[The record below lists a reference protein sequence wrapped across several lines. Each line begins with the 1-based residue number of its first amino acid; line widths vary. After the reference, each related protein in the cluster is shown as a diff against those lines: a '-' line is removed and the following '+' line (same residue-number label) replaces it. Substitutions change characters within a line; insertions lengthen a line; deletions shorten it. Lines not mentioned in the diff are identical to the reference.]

1 MLMSQHDLL
10 GRLGLPDRFPVFFP
24 PELEQ
29 YRRSLAEAADTPDEY
44 GVAYMLAAGATA
56 AGSNVSA
63 CVQPGWCV
71 RGNVFMAVVGHK
83 GSGKTTLRNKVLAP
97 LVTHED
103 ELREQ
108 AARDYDDEVYEDD
121 DDDEDGDGGGGRRR
135 AAKPPEP
142 CVIVNDVTGPAVL
155 RLLEHNPRQ
164 LLANIDELS
173 TMAIRN
179 TGGTDRQMWCEL
191 YDGHRRRQQ
200 RASAG
205 GLSVTLVAPY
215 VSILGGIQPDLL
227 KCMYGSRGDDGFFD
241 RLLLVGD
248 RGTREAEW
256 PRDADDPVLNAAWA
270 TAMERLLHLEQ
281 LAVDVIGEQVESRF
295 TPDAVEA
302 CKQLMRR
309 LNELVAIIGVPETQR
324 GIVKKLVQ
332 HAVKLALLHRCFRWA
347 VGEFSEQGPFG
358 DIDADD
364 AHAACEATLFF
375 LGRWL
380 IWRPELQPGDAG
392 MGGATVGLAGSP
404 GGDPALQTLAEAAA
418 GDQFGIRLIERLVR
432 YLRSRNV
439 GPVSMPAVLATGVFA
454 PAAIEGLR
462 NACQWLVD
470 TGHGEWTG
478 PHRDEFR
485 LFEITMVETK
495 PRRRG
500 RAGKAVLA

>member
-1 MLMSQHDLL
+1 MKMTDRNFLD
-10 GRLGLPDRFPVFFP
+10 RLGIPVEFPNFFP
-24 PELEQ
+24 PQLEQ

-56 AGSNVSA
+56 AGANVSA
-63 CVQPGWCV
+63 CVQPGWYV
-71 RGNVFMAVVGHK
+71 RANLFVAVVGPK
-83 GSGKTTLRNKVLAP
+83 GSGKTPLRNKVLAP
-97 LVTHED
+97 LVKHE
-103 ELREQ
+103 EGLQEQ
-108 AARDYDDEVYEDD
+108 AAVDFDDGEYE
-121 DDDEDGDGGGGRRR
+121 DDDEDGEGTAVRRR
-135 AAKPPEP
+135 DAKPPEP
-142 CVIVNDVTGPAVL
+142 CVIVNDCTGPAVL

-205 GLSVTLVAPY
+205 GLSVTLAAPY
-215 VSILGGIQPDLL
+215 VSILGGIQPDLI
-227 KCMYGSRGDDGFFD
+227 KCLYGSRGDDGFVD
-241 RLLLVGD
+241 RVLLVGD
-248 RGTREAEW
+248 RSTREAEW
-256 PRDADDPVLNAAWA
+256 PRDADDPVLNSAWA
-270 TAMERLLHLEQ
+270 AAMERLLHMEQ
-281 LAVDVIGEQVESRF
+281 LATDVIGEQVEARF

-302 CKQLMRR
+302 CRQLMRR
-309 LNELVAIIGVPETQR
+309 LNELVAIIGVPEPQR

-347 VGEFSEQGPFG
+347 AGEFGENAPLG

-364 AHAACEATLFF
+364 ARATAAATLFF
-375 LGRWL
+375 FGRWL
-380 IWRPELQPGDAG
+380 IWRPELRVGEVALSS
-392 MGGATVGLAGSP
+392 ATVGLAGLP
-404 GGDPALQTLAEAAA
+404 GADPALQTLAETATGALS
-418 GDQFGIRLIERLVR
+418 GIRLIERLVR

-439 GPVSMPAVLATGVFA
+439 GPVSMPALLATGVFT
-454 PAAIEGLR
+454 PAVVEELR
-462 NACQWLVD
+462 DACQWLVD

-478 PHRDEFR
+478 PHKGDFQ
-485 LFEITMVETK
+485 LFEITKSTTK

>member
-1 MLMSQHDLL
+1 MPHHDFLCHL
-10 GRLGLPDRFPVFFP
+10 DLPTKFPDFFP

-56 AGSNVSA
+56 VGSNVTA

-71 RGNVFMAVVGHK
+71 RANLFVAVVGHK

-108 AARDYDDEVYEDD
+108 ASLEHEEEDYEADD
-121 DDDEDGDGGGGRRR
+121 DDDDGDGGAASRP

-142 CVIVNDVTGPAVL
+142 CVIVNDCTGPAVL
-155 RLLEHNPRQ
+155 RLLEHNRRQ
-164 LLANIDELS
+164 LLGNFDELS
-173 TMAIRN
+173 TITIRN

-205 GLSVTLVAPY
+205 GLSVTLAAPY

-227 KCMYGSRGDDGFFD
+227 KCMYGSRGDDGFID

-248 RGTREAEW
+248 RGPRETEW
-256 PRDADDPVLNAAWA
+256 PRDADDPVLNAAWGA
-270 TAMERLLHLEQ
+270 AMERLLHIEQ
-281 LAVDVIGEQVESRF
+281 QAADVIDGQVEARF
-295 TPDAVEA
+295 TPEAVET
-302 CKQLMRR
+302 CKRLMRR
-309 LNELVAIIGVPETQR
+309 LNELVAIIGVPEAQR

-332 HAVKLALLHRCFRWA
+332 HTVKLALLHRGFRWA
-347 VGEFSEQGPFG
+347 VGEFGENAPLGEV
-358 DIDADD
+358 DADD
-364 AHAACEATLFF
+364 ATAACEATLFF

-380 IWRPELQPGDAG
+380 IWRPELRSGEAASS
-392 MGGATVGLAGSP
+392 GGPVGLAGSP
-404 GGDPALQTLAEAAA
+404 GDDPALMSLQATAA
-418 GDQFGIRLIERLVR
+418 GAQTGIRLIERLTR

-439 GPVSMPAVLATGVFA
+439 GPVSMPALLAAGFFGGTG
-454 PAAIEGLR
+454 IDELR

-470 TGHGEWTG
+470 AGHGEWTDARKDG
-478 PHRDEFR
+478 FR
-485 LFEITMVETK
+485 LFTITAPTTRT
-495 PRRRG
+495 RRLCR
-500 RAGKAVLA
+500 V